1 MIRPA
6 CLALVALM
14 LAPAAQAQTR
24 PDYDRLKHA
33 WGSCV
38 RQSFA
43 IQRQQIADAALAAE
57 SAFTACTTEEEA
69 IYAAAPL
76 NPVTERQGRIYLR
89 GLLKRD
95 LTAQR

>member
-1 MIRPA
+1 VIRPA
-6 CLALVALM
+6 CLALAVLT
-14 LAPAAQAQTR
+14 LAPAAQAQTKA
-24 PDYDRLKHA
+24 DYDRLKGA
-33 WGSCV
+33 WAGCV

-43 IQRQQIADAALAAE
+43 IQRQQLADGALAVE

-89 GLLKRD
+89 GLIKRE
-95 LTAQR
+95 LVSQR